1 MLKKIG
7 ADVKKRIFFFQC
19 FFIDFPRKIDGKS
32 CKKRGNQLCAQKSTK
47 KHVRNAVFLAKN
59 RFLANF
65 WAPPGSPGPSRDDPE
80 NSQNRS
86 FFSFMV
92 NCARKRAR
100 AASGRPQEGPGGP
113 PRRPRGGILCPFFVL
128 VLYAKNNRKKK
139 ASIAKVLKR
148 YAQCPLFCLSC
159 SFFIFLVF
167 TFSSCPTPCSFRSS
181 VCDGLHCRT
190 PAAVVLS
197 LIRATEES

>member
-1 MLKKIG
+1 MQKAWKPAL
-7 ADVKKRIFFFQC
+7 C
-19 FFIDFPRKIDGKS
+19 TKIDEKAHS
-32 CKKRGNQLCAQKSTK
+32 ER
-47 KHVRNAVFLAKN
+47 RFLAKN

-92 NCARKRAR
+92 NCVRKRAR

-128 VLYAKNNRKKK
+128 VLYAKSNRKKRQALQRYSNGMHNVLFF
-139 ASIAKVLKR
+139 ASPAPFSSFLFLPFPPVLPH
-148 YAQCPLFCLSC
+148 AVFVPLSAMACTAAPQLQLFCL
-159 SFFIFLVF
+159 
-167 TFSSCPTPCSFRSS
+167 
-181 VCDGLHCRT
+181 
-190 PAAVVLS
+190 
-197 LIRATEES
+197 